1 MAVTAKEG
9 CDKMTISLY
18 FRLRRGGK
26 VFCDKSSVEVVGWGG
41 GGRGEMAA
49 QRRILPLI
57 ILLAAQLA
65 TGETS

>member
-1 MAVTAKEG
+1 
-9 CDKMTISLY
+9 MTVSLY
-18 FRLRRGGK
+18 FRLRRGEE
-26 VFCDKSSVEVVGWGG
+26 KSSVDKSLVGVVGWGP

>member
-1 MAVTAKEG
+1 MW
-9 CDKMTISLY
+9 
-18 FRLRRGGK
+18 RGK
-26 VFCDKSSVEVVGWGG
+26 AFCDKSSLVEVVGWGP

>member
-1 MAVTAKEG
+1 MEE
-9 CDKMTISLY
+9 
-18 FRLRRGGK
+18 
-26 VFCDKSSVEVVGWGG
+26 KSSVTNLQLRVGWGG

>member
-1 MAVTAKEG
+1 
-9 CDKMTISLY
+9 MTRYDSIPI
-18 FRLRRGGK
+18 FQIKTWRGK
-26 VFCDKSSVEVVGWGG
+26 VFCDKSLVEVGWGG

>member
-1 MAVTAKEG
+1 MAMTAKEG

-18 FRLRRGGK
+18 FRLKRGGK
-26 VFCDKSSVEVVGWGG
+26 VFCDKSLVEVGWGA

-49 QRRILPLI
+49 QRPSILPLI

>member
-1 MAVTAKEG
+1 MTAKEG
-9 CDKMTISLY
+9 CDTLTISLY

-26 VFCDKSSVEVVGWGG
+26 VFCDKSLVEVGWGG